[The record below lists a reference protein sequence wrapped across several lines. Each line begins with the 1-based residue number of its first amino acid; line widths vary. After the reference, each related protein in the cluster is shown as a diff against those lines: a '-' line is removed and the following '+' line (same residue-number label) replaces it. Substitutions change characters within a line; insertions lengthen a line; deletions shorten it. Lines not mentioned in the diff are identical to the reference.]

1 MAIKIHHATAKKAAK
16 FGITLKVV
24 ENEVEASKGDRYVA
38 SEPSADKAL
47 RIAMERLGIKDRAPA
62 EQPAKA
68 KAAPKRISRGVR
80 ADRDDEDELEDNDE
94 NHGEGD
100 EADAE
105 DEADEDADEGK
116 SVIKSKYKGRYK
128 PFKMKCGDDM
138 SQLVSAHVQVKKKL
152 DGKTVMRIDQGK
164 LKRLAQANG
173 AWVPSYQDIN
183 VGLRRMSIS
192 NRLRKLARDKVEIKW
207 VP

>member
-62 EQPAKA
+62 EKPAKA
-68 KAAPKRISRGVR
+68 KAASKRISRGVR
-80 ADRDDEDELEDNDE
+80 ADRDDEDLEDE
-94 NHGEGD
+94 ETD

-105 DEADEDADEGK
+105 FDNDDAEDEEADEGK